1 MARGMRRGS
10 PPVAG
15 KRVLI
20 TGGSSGIG
28 LACARELTA
37 AGARVVLL
45 ARGEEALREA
55 AAALSPEPA
64 ALAADVTDTA
74 AIRAAVDA
82 AARTLGG
89 IDVVVANA
97 AAAAYGPFAAM
108 AVDDYKRTIDVALLG
123 VLNTTHAALPHL
135 ERSGGALVVVGSIA
149 GRVPTPWLAAYTAA
163 KHGVRGFARTLST
176 ELRASGS
183 PVRVALVAP
192 GPVDTPFWFRARTVD
207 RRLPP
212 RLYGIYRPE
221 DVAREVTR
229 AIVSPRTE
237 RTVGGLMA
245 AAAFADAVAPNVTL
259 PLIGRLAGVGWRK
272 RGSRPPAPAD
282 ALTEPAADADLH
294 TGSLRSR
301 PSVLVRL
308 RDLARLGR

>member
-176 ELRASGS
+176 EPVSYTHLRAHE
-183 PVRVALVAP
+183 
-192 GPVDTPFWFRARTVD
+192 T
-207 RRLPP
+207 
-212 RLYGIYRPE
+212 
-221 DVAREVTR
+221 
-229 AIVSPRTE
+229 
-237 RTVGGLMA
+237 
-245 AAAFADAVAPNVTL
+245 
-259 PLIGRLAGVGWRK
+259 
-272 RGSRPPAPAD
+272 
-282 ALTEPAADADLH
+282 
-294 TGSLRSR
+294 
-301 PSVLVRL
+301 
-308 RDLARLGR
+308 